1 MACISNGGAD
11 SRELTCILRQ
21 RIILKITYLYQ
32 NNMDSRMISK
42 TKLRQQIESLPE
54 EFSIDELIDRLLL
67 IEKVEIGI
75 EQSKNQEIISD
86 AEMSNEIKKWFE

>member
-1 MACISNGGAD
+1 
-11 SRELTCILRQ
+11 
-21 RIILKITYLYQ
+21 
-32 NNMDSRMISK
+32 MISK
-42 TKLRQQIESLPE
+42 TKLRQQIENLPE